1 MGRIGLLPAVATIAL
16 LGACEARIGNDAPSV
31 ADNATA
37 EGRAEQGRLT
47 IEAPGFNLQ
56 LDIPESV
63 MTRADMDGDSALIYP
78 GSSFGGIHVQGNR
91 AGTDEDQVELRFST
105 GDEIGRVAAWYRD
118 PARGS
123 SFAIASDSAEGAG
136 FVISGT
142 GRREDERFTL
152 RIAPRAGGG
161 TEARLLLSDA
171 N

>member
-1 MGRIGLLPAVATIAL
+1 MTKARLIPAIAAIAL
-16 LGACEARIGNDAPSV
+16 LGACEARFGNDAAPV

-37 EGRAEQGRLT
+37 EGKAEQGRLT

-56 LDIPESV
+56 LDIPESI
-63 MTRADMDGDSALIYP
+63 MTRADMDGDNALIYP
-78 GSSFGGIHVQGNR
+78 DARFGGIHVQGDR
-91 AGTDEDQVELRFST
+91 PGSDTDEVELRFST

-123 SFAIASDSAEGAG
+123 SFTIATDNAEGAG
-136 FVISGT
+136 FVLSGT
-142 GRREDERFTL
+142 GRRDGERFTL
-152 RIAPRAGGG
+152 RIAPRQGGG